1 MNSIDI
7 CNLALGML
15 GMPRIT
21 SFEETNNNAKLCRDF
36 FPILR
41 DRILRDHFW
50 SFAVSVTPLAA
61 IDDVSPFPDFPAIYA
76 LPADTL
82 RVISLA
88 DDSDYVLFSN
98 QLYTAAENPSL
109 VYVRKVEDPEEFDSS
124 FSACL
129 QYLLAA
135 EIGAAN
141 TRDRSLI
148 DYYLA
153 QYNHLLTQAKANDS
167 QENVFANQ
175 PPPRRNTFL
184 ASRSGKFTSSRF
196 APVKKTKGT
205 AGRA

>member
-21 SFEETNNNAKLCRDF
+21 SFDETNNNAKLCRDF

-41 DRILRDHFW
+41 DRILREHSW
-50 SFAVSVTPLAA
+50 SFALSVTPLAA
-61 IDDVSPFPDFPAIYA
+61 VDDVSPFPDFPAIYA
-76 LPADTL
+76 LPTDTL

-88 DDSDYVLFSN
+88 DNSDYVLFSN
-98 QLYTAAENPSL
+98 QLYTAAEKPSL
-109 VYVRKVEDPEEFDSS
+109 LYVRKVEDPEEFDSS

-141 TRDRSLI
+141 TRDRSLV
-148 DYYLA
+148 DYYLN
-153 QYNHLLTQAKANDS
+153 QYNYLLTQAKATDS
-167 QENVFANQ
+167 QENVYANQ
-175 PPPRRNTFL
+175 MPIRRNTFL
-184 ASRSGKFTSSRF
+184 ASRSGKFSSSRF
-196 APVKKTKGT
+196 VPVKKTKGT